1 MENLLH
7 FWQKMKW
14 PTYSPC
20 YSRIISIEM
29 FKMIKKIHFW
39 KDTTEAWA
47 VNSNLGFCHFCTYWQ
62 PQKRISWTST
72 SGSTSIPVYTGSYT
86 PNFATPGSSSQT
98 VYWYQNET
106 LQDNTIQIYCLN
118 YLSKFWKVTL
128 QIPSNYKDFLGYSD
142 EFSEKIKKIVNNH
155 C

>member
-29 FKMIKKIHFW
+29 FKMIKKNHFW

-72 SGSTSIPVYTGSYT
+72 SGSTSIPVYTGSRYI
-86 PNFATPGSSSQT
+86 PVVIHQILQHQDQVLRLFIDIKMRHCRIIRFRFI
-98 VYWYQNET
+98 VWIIFQN
-106 LQDNTIQIYCLN
+106 
-118 YLSKFWKVTL
+118 
-128 QIPSNYKDFLGYSD
+128 
-142 EFSEKIKKIVNNH
+142 SEKSHCKYRLIIKTSLDILMNFQRR
-155 C
+155 